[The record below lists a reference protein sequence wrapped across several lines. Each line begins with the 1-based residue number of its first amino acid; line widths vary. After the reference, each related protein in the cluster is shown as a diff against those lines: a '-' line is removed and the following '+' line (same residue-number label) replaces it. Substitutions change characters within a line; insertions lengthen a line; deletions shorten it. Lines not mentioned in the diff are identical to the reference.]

1 MAPSAPA
8 ARAQR
13 PAAQGTGLI
22 ASADPAT
29 GVYRVSDPTLGWT
42 FAGHIAGRLRS
53 ITRTHG
59 AGAFGPTETLTLRWS
74 WHGVPVQGQITTW
87 RDRPVAR
94 FALTFLRATP
104 APRLAF
110 PDFHRLPPRLFV
122 FSYRDAVFSPP
133 QFRAGRS
140 ASPWLLFQAFRRRGD
155 WRYCAAVLSP
165 AGHFQTE
172 VLRGDGA
179 HRAAVRLDSTI
190 AQAPA
195 GTTVRSLLAVVPGI
209 NRAFRAWGRALLAL
223 HGIRRQTAGPLIRDL
238 GYWTDNG
245 AHYYY
250 HYRPALGYAGT
261 LLAEVRHLRQR
272 RIPVR
277 YLQLDSWW
285 YPKDAMNYNGRLLR
299 PKNAAYAGARW
310 NIYGGTWLYH
320 ASPILFPHGLA
331 AFQQALGLP
340 LAVHGRWISQRS
352 PYHRRYRI
360 LGIAPVDPA
369 YWRHVAAYLHRS
381 GVMTYEQDWLS
392 IIRRYSGFARHLG
405 RGGAF
410 FATMA
415 HAMAR
420 DGLRIQYCMPMP
432 SELLEASR
440 FGNVTTSRVS
450 DDHFVRARW
459 WSFLFTSRLASAL
472 GVKPWADVTSSRSV
486 DAILLQTLSGGP
498 VGFGAAMGR
507 ADRSVLMQAVR
518 ADGRIVHPATTLVPV
533 AADYRNA
540 ALGLDRPVIGRAF
553 TGAGATKTAYVFA
566 FARHPGDITG
576 PARFTAREVG
586 LHGAIY
592 VWNYFTHHGE
602 WVQPGQSFQ
611 APLAANQA
619 AYFICAMPGPSGI
632 AFLGDGRQF
641 VGNGPARI
649 ARLRQMA
656 TGVKATVLLA
666 DGDSHVELHGY
677 SPFRPEVRVS
687 GGAAGPVRWSARSGE
702 FRFRVR
708 AAAAPGRR
716 LRRVRVVL
724 SRRLA
729 RSAGRQGRSR
739 RLDAGPQQNLLPKPT
754 RLLGAGSPAA

>member
-1 MAPSAPA
+1 MSHSISRFATLACWAAIAAPMLAALSMAHPVLAAPSQP
-8 ARAQR
+8 
-13 PAAQGTGLI
+13 PAAQGPGLI
-22 ASADPAT
+22 AGADAAT
-29 GVYRVSDPTLGWT
+29 GAYRVSDPALGWT
-42 FAGHIAGRLRS
+42 FAGSVGRSFRS
-53 ITRTHG
+53 VTRTRG
-59 AGAFGPTETLTLRWS
+59 ADAFGPTETLTLRWN
-74 WHGVPVQGQITTW
+74 WHGVPVQGRITIW

-110 PDFHRLPPRLFV
+110 PDFHRMPPGVLV

-140 ASPWLLFQAFRRRGD
+140 ASPWLLFQALRRRGG
-155 WRYCAAVLSP
+155 WRYPAATLSP

-172 VLRGDGA
+172 VMRGDGM
-179 HRAAVRLDSTI
+179 HRAAVRLDDAI

-195 GTTVRSLLAVVPGI
+195 GTTVSSLLAIAPGV

-223 HGIRRQTAGPLIRDL
+223 HGTRRQAAGPLIRDL

-261 LLAEVRHLRQR
+261 LLAEVRQLRRR

-285 YPKDAMNYNGRLLR
+285 YPKDAMNYDGRLLR
-299 PKNAAYAGARW
+299 PKNAAYAAAGW

-320 ASPILFPHGLA
+320 ASPVLFPHGLA
-331 AFQQALGLP
+331 AFQRALGLP

-360 LGIAPVDPA
+360 AGIAPVDPA
-369 YWRHVAAYLHRS
+369 YWRHVAAYLRRS

-410 FATMA
+410 FGNMA
-415 HAMAR
+415 QAMAR

-518 ADGRIVHPATTLVPV
+518 ADGRIVHPATTLVPL
-533 AADYRNA
+533 AADYRHA

-553 TGAGATKTAYVFA
+553 TGAGAAKTAYVFA
-566 FARHPGDITG
+566 FAHHRGEVTG
-576 PARFTAREVG
+576 PVRFTAREIG

-592 VWNYFTHHGE
+592 VWNYFAH
-602 WVQPGQSFQ
+602 QGQRLPAGQTFE
-611 APLAANQA
+611 APLGANQA
-619 AYFICAMPGPSGI
+619 AYYICAMAGPSGI
-632 AFLGDGRQF
+632 AFLGDERQF

-649 ARLRQMA
+649 ARLSQTPA
-656 TGVKATVLLA
+656 GVKATVRFA
-666 DGDSHVELHGY
+666 NGESQVELHGY
-677 SPFRPEVRVS
+677 APFRPAVRVR
-687 GGAAGPVRWSARSGE
+687 GGAAGPVRWSARTGG
-702 FRFRVR
+702 FWFKVR
-708 AAAAPGRR
+708 TPAAPGRR
-716 LRRVRVVL
+716 LRRVRVAL

-729 RSAGRQGRSR
+729 RSVGR
-739 RLDAGPQQNLLPKPT
+739 
-754 RLLGAGSPAA
+754 